1 MDEWANAWVA
11 YFTGGKGNFMVSAM
25 EDTGTMQALTFL
37 SQAGRADIH
46 RVLVLRTVS
55 NYVREAPG
63 TSPADSL
70 KQMATGNYPAFM
82 QSLEAAETVGDK
94 VVRDIVQ
101 HWAERE
107 STIPGTP

>member
-1 MDEWANAWVA
+1 
-11 YFTGGKGNFMVSAM
+11 M

-37 SQAGRADIH
+37 SQAGRVDLK

-55 NYVREAPG
+55 NYDREAPG
-63 TSPADSL
+63 VTPAESL
-70 KQMATGNYPAFM
+70 KQMATGNYPAFLE
-82 QSLEAAETVGDK
+82 SLEAAETVGDK